1 MAVSRN
7 ELFAGLVLV
16 GFVNGISARAV
27 HSVVENGIAAA
38 LLSTFEISVIVWS
51 ACAVGISF
59 VLRGPAQPAARF
71 DFILAGVALSAF
83 LVPVAPLSWL
93 ALSGLAVHI
102 LRTSPRSSFL
112 HRGGW
117 ILLAVTVPMFWSRLL
132 FSLASGPILEGDAT
146 LVGWLVGTPR
156 IGNAVQFADGSGFVW
171 IAPGCSSLANISLA
185 ILCWVTCAKVF
196 DRVGSW
202 RDAGWCLLACA
213 AVASINVTRISLI
226 GLYPEHYELIHGPV
240 GATITSWAILGATVG
255 ICLFGVRRG
264 LPGHATQDPPGD
276 LGPGMTLRPALSGL
290 AVLVLAVSLSLKLLI
305 TAEDVLTSKSSL
317 NPSETAAVLERD
329 GYEVT
334 GSNTDNDLISVR
346 AVAGRCSIMVAE
358 AAPLGWHRSIIAQ
371 LAAGHQLFYI
381 FGGRI
386 YPEQPLVL
394 TSLHHYWNRLRRYVG
409 LTGVNRPVL
418 AVVAS
423 PACENVPL
431 QQLAELRQ

>member
-1 MAVSRN
+1 M
-7 ELFAGLVLV
+7 
-16 GFVNGISARAV
+16 
-27 HSVVENGIAAA
+27 
-38 LLSTFEISVIVWS
+38 
-51 ACAVGISF
+51 C
-59 VLRGPAQPAARF
+59 
-71 DFILAGVALSAF
+71 
-83 LVPVAPLSWL
+83 
-93 ALSGLAVHI
+93 
-102 LRTSPRSSFL
+102 
-112 HRGGW
+112 
-117 ILLAVTVPMFWSRLL
+117 
-132 FSLASGPILEGDAT
+132 
-146 LVGWLVGTPR
+146 
-156 IGNAVQFADGSGFVW
+156 
-171 IAPGCSSLANISLA
+171 
-185 ILCWVTCAKVF
+185 LC
-196 DRVGSW
+196 
-202 RDAGWCLLACA
+202 
-213 AVASINVTRISLI
+213 
-226 GLYPEHYELIHGPV
+226 
-240 GATITSWAILGATVG
+240 
-255 ICLFGVRRG
+255 GVRRA
-264 LPGHATQDPPGD
+264 LPAHATQDRPED
-276 LGPGMTLRPALSGL
+276 SGPGMTLRPALSGL
-290 AVLVLAVSLSLKLLI
+290 AVLVLAGSLSLKLLI